1 MSAFTWRDG
10 DRTVVYGED
19 AAGVVERLGWDSD
32 ATLLTTPR
40 ADPGIMPALM
50 VGEGQVPDM
59 AALLLPEAGG
69 GRLLAWGGGRVIDTA
84 KAIASV
90 TGARLGAVPTTLSGA
105 EMTSLHRKIEGR
117 EQGPSV
123 RPVLVIGDPVLMCS
137 LPEPALRASALN
149 ALAHGVEALYGPRA
163 NPVATIVALR
173 GAQLI
178 DGGDRA
184 LGALLCGY
192 AVDSA
197 GYAVH
202 HVLCQTTVRVAGT
215 GHAQTNAA
223 VLPATITVML
233 QRAPEAMA
241 DLATAI
247 GVSPGDLVTRVD
259 ELGGRARIDID
270 TPAREAVVDAALSRP
285 ELADAPGPEVTRA
298 ELLGM
303 LAMAAAG

>member
-1 MSAFTWRDG
+1 
-10 DRTVVYGED
+10 V
-19 AAGVVERLGWDSD
+19 
-32 ATLLTTPR
+32 
-40 ADPGIMPALM
+40 
-50 VGEGQVPDM
+50 
-59 AALLLPEAGG
+59 
-69 GRLLAWGGGRVIDTA
+69 A

-90 TGARLGAVPTTLSGA
+90 TGARVGAVPTTLSGA

-123 RPVLVIGDPVLMCS
+123 RPVLVIGDPALMCS

-178 DGGDRA
+178 AGSDRA
-184 LGALLCGY
+184 LGALLCAY

-202 HVLCQTTVRVAGT
+202 HVLSQTTVRVAGT

-233 QRAPEAMA
+233 ERAPQTMA
-241 DLATAI
+241 DLATAL
-247 GVSPGDLVTRVD
+247 GVNAGDLVARVD
-259 ELGGRARIDID
+259 ELGGHARIDIH
-270 TPAREAVVDAALSRP
+270 TPAREAVVDAALRRP
-285 ELADAPGPEVTRA
+285 ELADTPGPEVTRA

-303 LAMAAAG
+303 LTIAAAG

>member
-10 DRTVVYGED
+10 DRTIVYGEE
-19 AAGVVERLGWDSD
+19 AVGALRRLGWDSGL
-32 ATLLTTPR
+32 TLLTTPR

-50 VGEGQVPDM
+50 VGEGQVPDL
-59 AALLLPEAGG
+59 AARLLPEAVG

-90 TGARLGAVPTTLSGA
+90 TGARVGAVPTTLSGA
-105 EMTSLHRKIEGR
+105 EMTSLHRKIAGR

-123 RPVLVIGDPVLMCS
+123 RPLLVIGDPALMCS
-137 LPEPALRASALN
+137 LREPALRASALN

-178 DGGDRA
+178 AEGDRA
-184 LGALLCGY
+184 LGALLCAY

-202 HVLCQTTVRVAGT
+202 HVLSQTTVRVAGT
-215 GHAQTNAA
+215 GHAETNAA

-233 QRAPEAMA
+233 QRAPDAMA
-241 DLATAI
+241 DLATALE
-247 GVSPGDLVTRVD
+247 VSTGDLVARVD
-259 ELGGRARIDID
+259 ELGGHARIDLD
-270 TPAREAVVDAALSRP
+270 TTAREAVADAALRRP
-285 ELADAPGPEVTRA
+285 ELADTPGAEMTRD
-298 ELLGM
+298 ELLSM